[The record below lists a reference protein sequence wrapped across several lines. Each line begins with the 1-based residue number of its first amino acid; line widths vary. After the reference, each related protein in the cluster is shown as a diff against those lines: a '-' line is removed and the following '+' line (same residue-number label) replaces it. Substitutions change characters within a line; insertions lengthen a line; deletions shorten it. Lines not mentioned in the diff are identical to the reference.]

1 MKLRLKLKFKVAR
14 ALFFVTLATRV
25 SSEHSL
31 YRFVRDAEGA
41 LRVLVR
47 EPGDAEG
54 VNRHGIII
62 LMLDGN
68 S

>member
-1 MKLRLKLKFKVAR
+1 M
-14 ALFFVTLATRV
+14 LACTN
-25 SSEHSL
+25 SILGLAE

-54 VNRHGIII
+54 VNRHGIIM